1 MTSTECPICIESY
14 NKATRSCV
22 QCQFCAFAACRTC
35 TRKYLTGAQ
44 NSAHCMGCKKQWAR
58 EFIIDNLSR
67 CFINGDY
74 KKQMA
79 NLMLETEKS
88 QLGVDMVDA
97 QRVKKRDTIKDN
109 VRFLKSEVLK
119 IQNQIRSNEGE
130 LWQIQRILRG
140 QAPEAVV
147 ADKREFIRKC
157 PGADCRGMLSTQWK
171 CPICDIKV
179 CAQCHEI
186 KEEPGAGGGSDQP
199 HVCKQENIDSI
210 KFLKKDTK
218 PCPSCGTRI
227 HKIAGCDQMWCVQ
240 CKVPY
245 SWRTG
250 SIITHNRFHN
260 PHFIQYQ
267 KQLAAEGNVAPGRTP
282 GDVPCGGLPDWYQW
296 RSNVISKHQDPRA
309 AAIHRS
315 RYYRSRSTCLWGKLH
330 DLYRQAA
337 HLQYVIVND
346 MRVSIAGA
354 VNNKDLRI
362 QFILNKISEKQF
374 KSTIQKR
381 ALSRGKKTAM
391 LHIYELL
398 NTVIIEN
405 VRSIYSNPEKSN
417 CENCFLRCHRVRVYC
432 NEQLKNISVIYAQ
445 TVKLVDPNFEFQ
457 SAKYNKKTLQR
468 EQKKK
473 AEAAALTGMS
483 IEDVQGVLDS
493 TEAII

>member
-1 MTSTECPICIESY
+1 
-14 NKATRSCV
+14 
-22 QCQFCAFAACRTC
+22 
-35 TRKYLTGAQ
+35 
-44 NSAHCMGCKKQWAR
+44 MGCKKQWGR
-58 EFIIDNLSR
+58 EFLIDNLSR
-67 CFINGDY
+67 CFVNGDY
-74 KKQMA
+74 KKQMG

-88 QLGVDMVDA
+88 QLGVDMEDA
-97 QRVKKRDTIKDN
+97 QRVKKRDTIKN
-109 VRFLKSEVLK
+109 KVKLLKSEV
-119 IQNQIRSNEGE
+119 IRLRGEIHSNETE

-140 QAPEAVV
+140 HAPTVPTT
-147 ADKREFIRKC
+147 DKREFIRKC

-186 KEEPGAGGGSDQP
+186 KEEPGAGGGVP
-199 HVCKQENIDSI
+199 HVCKQENIDSV

-218 PCPSCGTRI
+218 PCPSCGSRV

-245 SWRTG
+245 SWKTG
-250 SIITHNRFHN
+250 TIITHGRFHN

-267 KQLAAEGNVAPGRTP
+267 KQLAAEGKVAPGRTP

-296 RSNVISKHQDPRA
+296 RSQVIAPHTPPATRGA
-309 AAIHRS
+309 RIS
-315 RYYRSRSTCLWGKLH
+315 RYYRSRSSSLWGKLH

-346 MRVSIAGA
+346 MRVAVAGA

-362 QFILNKISEKQF
+362 QFILNKISEQQF

-381 ALSRGKKTAM
+381 SLSRDKKTAM

-398 NTVIIEN
+398 NTVITEN
-405 VRSIYSNPEKSN
+405 VRSIFNNSEKSN

-432 NEQLKNISVIYAQ
+432 NEELKKISVIYAQ
-445 TVKLVDPNFEFQ
+445 TVKLVDQNFEFQ
-457 SAKYNKKTLQR
+457 SAKYNKSQLLR

-483 IEDVQGVLDS
+483 VEDVQGVLDS